1 MDQVADE
8 VTKTGKRPSF
18 YYTEETQQNHYTCA
32 ACGGADDILGRYGYC
47 SCCGTN
53 LPGPIRANRTR

>member
-47 SCCGTN
+47 SCAGRVTTC
-53 LPGPIRANRTR
+53 RS